1 MATQLATVEHLLGVP
16 PRLGDARLGLANS
29 IQSGLPV
36 SALDHLAD
44 EVAPNDLRFKF
55 RLIPK
60 ATLDRRKKSASRLLT
75 SEEGDRLARIAK
87 VFSFAMD
94 IYKDKD
100 KVRTFLGRPHA
111 MLDDKPP
118 LDVALATGPGAD
130 AVINLLGRA
139 AYGGGV

>member
-16 PRLGDARLGLANS
+16 PRIGDTRLGLADS
-29 IQSGLPV
+29 IESGLPV

-60 ATLDRRKKSASRLLT
+60 ATLDRRKKSASRRLT
-75 SEEGDRLARIAK
+75 SGEGDRLARIAK

-94 IYKDKD
+94 IYKDKA
-100 KVRTFLGRPHA
+100 KVREFFGRPHA
-111 MLDDKPP
+111 IDRKSTRL
-118 LDVALATGPGAD
+118 
-130 AVINLLGRA
+130 NSSH
-139 AYGGGV
+139 